1 MLNVF
6 VLSRSSMLII
16 YIWYAPWLNPQARFI
31 DKKEAAEQETGE
43 IGETS
48 IKHDSVVT
56 EKTALIKSVT
66 TDAVNALA
74 HKLKA

>member
-1 MLNVF
+1 MN
-6 VLSRSSMLII
+6 
-16 YIWYAPWLNPQARFI
+16 AQARFI